1 MSSLRILIV
10 DDEPLAREGIRLL
23 LESEPD
29 VEVVGEACDGPEAVS
44 AIEKLHPDLVFLD
57 VQMPGMTGLEVLSR
71 VEVERMPEVVFCTA
85 YDQYALQ
92 AFEHHAL
99 DYLLKPFD
107 DERFHGALERARS
120 RIRDR
125 GADNLGR
132 RMLALLAEY
141 GSDGAPAAP
150 RKAGSPFADRL
161 AVKTGGRTY
170 FLRTEEIDWIEAADY
185 YVKLHVGGKEHLLR
199 ESMNRL
205 EKELDPQRFLRVHR
219 SSIVNLDRVKE
230 LHGRGNDHAVVLH
243 DGTRLTL
250 SRSRREKL
258 NALLHRR

>member
-1 MSSLRILIV
+1 VSVLRVLIV

-23 LESEPD
+23 LEAEPD
-29 VEVVGEACDGPEAVS
+29 IEIAGEATDGAEAVA
-44 AIEKLHPDLVFLD
+44 AIERLRPDLVFLD

-107 DERFHGALERARS
+107 DERFHGTLERARS

-132 RMLALLAEY
+132 KMLAMLAEF
-141 GSDGAPAAP
+141 GAAGAAVAPGAPQ
-150 RKAGSPFADRL
+150 SPFADRL

-170 FLRTEEIDWIEAADY
+170 FLRADEIDWIEAADY
-185 YVKLHVGGKEHLLR
+185 YVKLHVDGKEHLLR
-199 ESMNRL
+199 ESMNKL

-230 LHGRGNDHAVVLH
+230 LHGRGNEHAVVLQ
-243 DGTRLTL
+243 DGTRLKL

>member
-1 MSSLRILIV
+1 VKPLRILIV

-23 LESEPD
+23 LETEPD
-29 VEVVGEACDGPEAVS
+29 VEVVGEAADGTEAVA
-44 AIEKLHPDLVFLD
+44 AIEKLRPDLVFLD

-107 DERFHGALERARS
+107 DDRFHGTLERARG

-132 RMLALLAEY
+132 RMLALLEEF
-141 GSDGAPAAP
+141 GSGGGPAAP
-150 RKAGSPFADRL
+150 RSPFADRL
-161 AVKTGGRTY
+161 AVKTAGRTY

-185 YVKLHVGGKEHLLR
+185 YVKLHVDGKEHLLR
-199 ESMNRL
+199 ESMNKL
-205 EKELDPQRFLRVHR
+205 EKELDPRRFLRVHR
-219 SSIVNLDRVKE
+219 SSIINLERVKE
-230 LHGRGNDHAVVLH
+230 LHGRGNDHAVVLR
-243 DGTRLTL
+243 DGTRLKL

>member
-1 MSSLRILIV
+1 VSVLRVLIV

-23 LESEPD
+23 LEAEPD
-29 VEVVGEACDGPEAVS
+29 IEIAGEATDGAEAVA
-44 AIEKLHPDLVFLD
+44 AIERLRPDLVFLD

-107 DERFHGALERARS
+107 DERFHGTLERARS

-132 RMLALLAEY
+132 KMLAMLAEF
-141 GSDGAPAAP
+141 GAAGAAVAP
-150 RKAGSPFADRL
+150 RAPQSPFADRL

-170 FLRTEEIDWIEAADY
+170 FLRADEIDWIEAADY

-199 ESMNRL
+199 ESMNKL

-230 LHGRGNDHAVVLH
+230 LHGRGNEHAVVLQ
-243 DGTRLTL
+243 DGTRLKL

-258 NALLHRR
+258 NTLLHRR